1 MLKGFNFS
9 CVIVLFLKGQVL
21 GDNQLT
27 IYDSAPPVSFCE
39 TFSLTW
45 TRGELPLRLINEFFK
60 LMFYLD
66 M

>member
-27 IYDSAPPVSFCE
+27 ICDSTPPVSFVKH
-39 TFSLTW
+39 F
-45 TRGELPLRLINEFFK
+45 P
-60 LMFYLD
+60 
-66 M
+66 